1 MIDNLTISFE
11 RAGITHTLNVPTMDE
26 NLPDNLATAFAEVIK
41 RSCANDEMVIDN
53 LSEEFFYKYKT
64 VSWISVNDKLPAM
77 NEEVIAINNEGK
89 ISFAHKVDTTTTK
102 HYHGWNIPG
111 VLYWMPF
118 NNPLKD

>member
-64 VSWISVNDKLPAM
+64 ESWISVNDRLPAM
-77 NEEVIAINNEGK
+77 DEEVIALNDDGRIV
-89 ISFAHKVDTTTTK
+89 FAHIVDPNIAI
-102 HYHGWNIPG
+102 HYNGWNVPS

>member
-53 LSEEFFYKYKT
+53 LSEEFF
-64 VSWISVNDKLPAM
+64 ISIRQNLGFQSM
-77 NEEVIAINNEGK
+77 T
-89 ISFAHKVDTTTTK
+89 SFQR
-102 HYHGWNIPG
+102 
-111 VLYWMPF
+111 
-118 NNPLKD
+118 